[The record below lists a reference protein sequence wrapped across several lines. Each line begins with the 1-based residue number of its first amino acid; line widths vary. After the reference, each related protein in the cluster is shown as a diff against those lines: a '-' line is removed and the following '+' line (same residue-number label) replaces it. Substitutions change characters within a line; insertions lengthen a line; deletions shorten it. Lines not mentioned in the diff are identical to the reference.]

1 MNSSMGDRGR
11 CSPSGVACVFG
22 LPGTVSR
29 IENTMKQTISLLLGW
44 LMVGATTA
52 QGSDVTQGAA
62 RNPPTSDAAL
72 AVLRRAD
79 EAAKAVKSVRYKGH
93 YTASAR
99 NSSGVREVR
108 GTVLLTGGF
117 SRGLQKFL
125 VDAKVRYRDTEEVKR
140 FTAGGNGE
148 EFFMIDWQDK
158 VVHADMDPQ
167 VIGTDGRIA
176 QRIAMV
182 EFVHPSPFSHEIT
195 GKSAELRPSATVD
208 GEPCHVVHVVY
219 GIGAGQQAVWY
230 FSKADHLPRR
240 VERSWGNGGRGR
252 TSDLIV
258 TELEI
263 DPKFDEG
270 ELKLDM
276 PEGFKKTDEFA
287 PNRTAL
293 R

>member
-1 MNSSMGDRGR
+1 
-11 CSPSGVACVFG
+11 
-22 LPGTVSR
+22 
-29 IENTMKQTISLLLGW
+29 MKRTKSLLLGW
-44 LMVGATTA
+44 VMVGTATA
-52 QGSDVTQGAA
+52 QTYEVTQDAA
-62 RNPPTSDAAL
+62 QNPRTSDAAL
-72 AVLRRAD
+72 AVLKKAD

-93 YTASAR
+93 YTATARRSA
-99 NSSGVREVR
+99 GIREVR

-117 SRGLQKFL
+117 SRGFQKFF
-125 VDAKVRYRDTEEVKR
+125 VDAQVRYRDTEEVKR

-148 EFFMIDWQDK
+148 EFFMIDWQNK

-182 EFVHPSPFSHEIT
+182 EFVHPSPFSDEIT
-195 GKSAELRPSATVD
+195 GKSAELRPSATVG

-219 GIGAGQQAVWY
+219 GDGVGQQAVWY

-240 VERSWGNGGRGR
+240 VERISRNQGRDR
-252 TSDLIV
+252 TTDLIV
-258 TELEI
+258 TDLEI

-276 PEGFKKTDEFA
+276 PKGFKKTDEFA